1 MRSSCDLDITRLR
14 RRRDA
19 LGQDEMSQLMAA
31 EAFER
36 AAVAVNTTNNYT
48 SLKCTL
54 NSSHGSDF
62 VLSSLFSPE
71 DFKASYVNN
80 SELLQCAVCLKCVDE
95 PVRWGTALEATK
107 HLPVDQALAM
117 LIARD
122 FTVAREELE
131 IHRNHQNTG
140 GDVSPAKRHLQ
151 MLNNIIRMHY
161 EKFVTLQQFQ
171 YVQIVKGGEVT
182 HVPNAAVHD
191 ITMSQS
197 KSFCGA
203 LKLYNEMSKNDRALT
218 GGD

>member
-1 MRSSCDLDITRLR
+1 MMSSPNSDIARLR
-14 RRRDA
+14 RRRAA
-19 LGQDEMSQLMAA
+19 LGQDDMRQLMEAK
-31 EAFER
+31 AFER

-95 PVRWGTALEATK
+95 PVRWGTALDATK
-107 HLPVDQALAM
+107 NLPIEQALAM

-131 IHRNHQNTG
+131 VHRNHQDTD
-140 GDVSPAKRHLQ
+140 GDVGPAKRHLQ

-161 EKFVTLQQFQ
+161 EKFVTLQKFQ

-182 HVPNAAVHD
+182 QVPNTAVHD
-191 ITMSQS
+191 IIMSQS

-203 LKLYNEMSKNDRALT
+203 LKLYNEMSKSDHALR